1 MATKSFL
8 GTGWSFPPTFLE
20 NLATVQMVTDEEDI
34 EQSLRILL
42 STYPGE
48 RITNLEYGCDLRSMI
63 LQPFNSATD
72 ARIRDIISMAIMYFE
87 PRVKLNEIKID
98 SSSERDGLL
107 KIKLFYTVI
116 KTNIRYNI
124 VYPFYKIEG
133 TSIKESDAV
142 FF

>member
-20 NLATVQMVTDEEDI
+20 NLETVQMVTDEEDI

-72 ARIRDIISMAIMYFE
+72 ARIRDIITMAIMYFE

-98 SSSERDGLL
+98 STSERDGLL

>member
-1 MATKSFL
+1 MAAKSFL

-20 NLATVQMVTDEEDI
+20 NLATVHMVSDEEDI

-48 RITNLEYGCDLRSMI
+48 RITNLEYGCDLRSI
-63 LQPFNSATD
+63 VHRPFNSATE
-72 ARIRDIISMAIMYFE
+72 ARIRDIITLAVLNFE
-87 PRVKLNEIKID
+87 PRIKLNDISID
-98 SSSERDGLL
+98 SRHERDGLL
-107 KIKLFYTVI
+107 SIKLFYTVV

-142 FF
+142 FY